1 MLSAAFMLL
10 QMHTFSVLQK
20 VHSPFGFIKLQRIEE
35 PVCLNIHR
43 LRLRMDFI

>member
-20 VHSPFGFIKLQRIEE
+20 VHSLFGFIKLQRIKK
-35 PVCLNIHR
+35 PVCLHYKLFNINE
-43 LRLRMDFI
+43 I